1 MFFGII
7 LGVFVS
13 AISYYGI
20 EYFLIKQPIK
30 QCNSASEC
38 NTVLDPE
45 AYDEEMT
52 NELEQVNTNK
62 KGLNIIKIIM
72 ILALITIVSF
82 LIYKNVSK

>member
-38 NTVLDPE
+38 STIQDPDS
-45 AYDEEMT
+45 YDEEMT

-62 KGLNIIKIIM
+62 KGVNIIKVLMIIS
-72 ILALITIVSF
+72 LIAIVSF